1 MDKIVRIKDI
11 KEVKN
16 MENEINKALYKEKV
30 RVLKELLSLGIEF
43 SKETLSDISGLTRN
57 QIEEVKK
64 ELSSKE

>member
-1 MDKIVRIKDI
+1 
-11 KEVKN
+11 